1 MRLISAAEFSNHMRE
16 PLSRPPGGNL
26 DLTGYFGVHY
36 PCACGR
42 LHTLDSVD
50 YLVREMK
57 GSEVRVVLSCPD
69 YGDDALTLVQLRNGF
84 QTRAISEAGC
94 RAESA

>member
-1 MRLISAAEFSNHMRE
+1 MRLISSVEFADQMRE
-16 PLSRPPGGNL
+16 PKSRPPGEL
-26 DLTGYFGVHY
+26 DLSGYIGVHY

-50 YLVREMK
+50 YLVREMND
-57 GSEVRVVLSCPD
+57 EVARVVLSCPD
-69 YGDDALTLVQLRNGF
+69 RGEDALTLVQLRNGF

-94 RAESA
+94 RLD

>member
-1 MRLISAAEFSNHMRE
+1 MRLISAAEFSDQMRE
-16 PLSRPPGGNL
+16 PLSRPPGEL
-26 DLTGYFGVHY
+26 DLSGYLGVHY

-69 YGDDALTLVQLRNGF
+69 HGDDALTLVQLRNGF
-84 QTRAISEAGC
+84 QTRAMSEVGC
-94 RAESA
+94 RAKLG